1 VIIQS
6 FEVSNLSQLNS
17 TIMPAAG
24 LDLPLVQLFGGTG
37 KPYDFELSG
46 DSRTYTSLTT
56 PAGLASIKAYADG
69 IGPNK
74 GRILPMTYRDANAD
88 GVRDD
93 LNKDGQISDADSVV
107 GTPTTLVSD
116 AHAAGLYVHL
126 YTLRDDPYF
135 LPSSYNGNVAAEYRA
150 FIDLGVDGF
159 FTDFPGTGNAVL
171 ASRYL
176 DGYGASSSNQHYDD
190 QVTANLGGS
199 GGFEGLAASP
209 DGKTLYPLLEKTV
222 TGDPAGS
229 LRLYRFDVDSRSY
242 TGLVGLYRMDQP
254 GHAIGDLTPINDHEF
269 IVIERD
275 SSQASATG
283 FKKLFK
289 IDITQKDAHG
299 YVAKQ
304 ELANLMAIQDPS
316 DLNADGSKVYTMP
329 FTTIENVL
337 VLDSERVL
345 VANDNNYPFSLGR
358 PPAIDNNEIVVLQFD
373 APLNLDPR
381 LGLSAAMGLAPNTV
395 VGTSGVDDVVPGPL
409 YSPGSFDGRG
419 DLLFTGAGDDM
430 VDAELGS
437 GYDNWIFTGSG
448 ADVIYAGSS
457 DVITGGS
464 GDDVISALGGGDNR
478 LSGMGGNDEFIIG
491 TSFNRALGGA
501 GNDKFTILET
511 AGTNY
516 LNGGAGVDQFWL
528 VSEPGERP
536 AAKQVV
542 MDFSPGEDKVG
553 LRGLSFSALS
563 FSQVGADTVLSSSG
577 AAIGHFNN
585 LSASTLNNQAH
596 FLFS

>member
-1 VIIQS
+1 
-6 FEVSNLSQLNS
+6 
-17 TIMPAAG
+17 
-24 LDLPLVQLFGGTG
+24 
-37 KPYDFELSG
+37 
-46 DSRTYTSLTT
+46 
-56 PAGLASIKAYADG
+56 
-69 IGPNK
+69 
-74 GRILPMTYRDANAD
+74 
-88 GVRDD
+88 
-93 LNKDGQISDADSVV
+93 
-107 GTPTTLVSD
+107 
-116 AHAAGLYVHL
+116 
-126 YTLRDDPYF
+126 
-135 LPSSYNGNVAAEYRA
+135 
-150 FIDLGVDGF
+150 
-159 FTDFPGTGNAVL
+159 
-171 ASRYL
+171 
-176 DGYGASSSNQHYDD
+176 
-190 QVTANLGGS
+190 
-199 GGFEGLAASP
+199 
-209 DGKTLYPLLEKTV
+209 
-222 TGDPAGS
+222 
-229 LRLYRFDVDSRSY
+229 
-242 TGLVGLYRMDQP
+242 
-254 GHAIGDLTPINDHEF
+254 
-269 IVIERD
+269 
-275 SSQASATG
+275 
-283 FKKLFK
+283 
-289 IDITQKDAHG
+289 
-299 YVAKQ
+299 
-304 ELANLMAIQDPS
+304 
-316 DLNADGSKVYTMP
+316 
-329 FTTIENVL
+329 L

-358 PPAIDNNEIVVLQFD
+358 PPAIDNNEIAILQFD

-419 DLLFTGAGDDM
+419 DLLFTGAGVDM

-437 GYDNWIFTGSG
+437 GYDNRIFTGSG

-563 FSQVGADTVLSSSG
+563 FSQVGADTVLSGSG